1 MSANL
6 VFNLDAVEDFKGFD
20 VIPKG
25 KYSAII
31 ENLELTNAKSSGAAM
46 LSAVFT
52 ICEGEYSERKIFTNY
67 MLEGN
72 GMEYS
77 LPRLKQLIAVISP
90 DSDMTQF
97 DLNAFVDSG
106 EAINKQCTIDVGVRT
121 QKTGDYAGT
130 KSNTINAV
138 SAAAETASPFM

>member
-1 MSANL
+1 MANF
-6 VFNLDAVEDFKGFD
+6 VFNLNSVEDVKSFD

-31 ENLELTNAKSSGAAM
+31 ENLELTTAKSSGAAM

-52 ICEGEYSERKIFTNY
+52 ICEGEYSERRIFTNY

-72 GMEYS
+72 GMQFS
-77 LPRLKQLIAVISP
+77 LPRLKQLITAVSP
-90 DSDMTQF
+90 EVSLDQF

-106 EAINKQCTIDVGVRT
+106 EAINKQCTINVGVRT
-121 QKTGDYAGT
+121 QKDGEYAGQ
-130 KSNTINAV
+130 KSNTINGV
-138 SAAAETASPFM
+138 YAAAEEASPFM